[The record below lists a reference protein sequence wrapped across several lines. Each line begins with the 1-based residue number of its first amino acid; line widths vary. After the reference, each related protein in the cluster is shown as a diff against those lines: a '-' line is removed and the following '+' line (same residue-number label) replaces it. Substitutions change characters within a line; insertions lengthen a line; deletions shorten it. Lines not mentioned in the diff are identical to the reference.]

1 MARDPEW
8 GIYQD
13 GVSEYKSYIFGAE
26 FETAGSSMGSVH
38 NYDVPCAVCLTQ
50 NRSVVK
56 MFPGEVPTLNKINLI
71 IINQPY
77 RKKNDKNQNILL
89 HVACTSTYFFLI
101 DCKNSSYCTQWLIS
115 GGTQT
120 QENPTNQL
128 IKKER
133 KREKN
138 PEQTPPQNKSK

>member
-1 MARDPEW
+1 MRKTTCLKGYVGGSRFDNPGAVVNPLCLARDPEW

-77 RKKNDKNQNILL
+77 RKKK
-89 HVACTSTYFFLI
+89 
-101 DCKNSSYCTQWLIS
+101 
-115 GGTQT
+115 
-120 QENPTNQL
+120 
-128 IKKER
+128 
-133 KREKN
+133 
-138 PEQTPPQNKSK
+138 

>member
-1 MARDPEW
+1 MSVGHGLTIPELSSILSVCMARDPEW

-77 RKKNDKNQNILL
+77 RKKK
-89 HVACTSTYFFLI
+89 
-101 DCKNSSYCTQWLIS
+101 
-115 GGTQT
+115 
-120 QENPTNQL
+120 
-128 IKKER
+128 
-133 KREKN
+133 
-138 PEQTPPQNKSK
+138 